1 MSDKNK
7 KEIKKSVSR
16 STTSTTSTKSTT
28 STTSLKSIDKKRNL
42 KKFKKE
48 IVIKFLEMLNIV
60 KIYHWKT
67 YSYATHKATDEL
79 YERLNEHIDQFVE
92 VLLGKD
98 GSRVDLMKV
107 KTLDIRDYNDILNF
121 KKKINSYKLY
131 LIGLNKNKVLDSKL
145 DSDLF
150 NIRDEILADL
160 NQFLYLLT
168 FT

>member
-1 MSDKNK
+1 MPDKNK
-7 KEIKKSVSR
+7 KVIKKSLKESVLE
-16 STTSTTSTKSTT
+16 K
-28 STTSLKSIDKKRNL
+28 SLKSNNKKRNL
-42 KKFKKE
+42 KRFKQE

-67 YSYATHKATDEL
+67 HSYATHKATDEL
-79 YERLNEHIDQFVE
+79 YERLNEHIDLFVE

-98 GSRVDLMKV
+98 ESRVDLNKIKSV
-107 KTLDIRDYNDILNF
+107 DIEDYNDVSLF
-121 KKKINSYKLY
+121 KKKINSYKIY
-131 LIGLNKNKVLDSKL
+131 LIGLNKNKALNSKL

-150 NIRDEILADL
+150 TIRDDILVDL

>member
-7 KEIKKSVSR
+7 KEIKKSVYA
-16 STTSTTSTKSTT
+16 
-28 STTSLKSIDKKRNL
+28 TSLKSNNKTRNL
-42 KKFKKE
+42 KKFKQE

-67 YSYATHKATDEL
+67 HSYSTHKATDEL
-79 YERLNEHIDQFVE
+79 YEKLNEHIDQFVE

-107 KTLDIRDYNDILNF
+107 KTLDITDYNDIAIF

-150 NIRDEILADL
+150 SIRDEILADL

-168 FT
+168 FS

>member
-7 KEIKKSVSR
+7 KEIKKSVS
-16 STTSTTSTKSTT
+16 KSV
-28 STTSLKSIDKKRNL
+28 SATSLKSNNKKRNL
-42 KKFKKE
+42 KKFKQE

-67 YSYATHKATDEL
+67 HSYSTHKATDEL

-98 GSRVDLMKV
+98 GDRVDLMKI
-107 KTLDIRDYNDILNF
+107 KTLDITDYNDILIF

-168 FT
+168 FS